1 MDQTS
6 IMTAADQVA
15 YLRDDKNVSFNLV
28 TESDAVTF
36 LEERNFFFKVKA
48 FAKDFEKYVEK
59 PGDKGRYV
67 NLDFGQLVELSHLDS
82 VLRALVLELALDV
95 EHYLKVR
102 INMAAMSCGNDP
114 YAIVE
119 SFLEKSA
126 TQVIA
131 EQEKSLDMG
140 TAEAAMRSAHS
151 LLDDFGEDASPEDY
165 VGAANA
171 AIQVLSTVTGGRDPH
186 HIENAMTE
194 MQGSPYSGKLVTKYV
209 GKSVP
214 LWVML
219 ELVSFGSLIKLYRYC
234 FDKDGVIGD
243 PCERAMFDRNKALL
257 RCTQQLRNAAA
268 HNDCLLNGL
277 ALHEKRKGAHG
288 AVRRALASSYGMS
301 DDLIAPVSSV
311 RVAMDVA
318 ALLMCYDA
326 YVPRNCGS
334 RRRASEALSISAER
348 FAEHATWFSKS
359 YDVDVFI
366 AYAVQ
371 LFRTFSGVLA

>member
-1 MDQTS
+1 
-6 IMTAADQVA
+6 
-15 YLRDDKNVSFNLV
+15 
-28 TESDAVTF
+28 
-36 LEERNFFFKVKA
+36 
-48 FAKDFEKYVEK
+48 
-59 PGDKGRYV
+59 
-67 NLDFGQLVELSHLDS
+67 
-82 VLRALVLELALDV
+82 
-95 EHYLKVR
+95 
-102 INMAAMSCGNDP
+102 
-114 YAIVE
+114 
-119 SFLEKSA
+119 
-126 TQVIA
+126 
-131 EQEKSLDMG
+131 
-140 TAEAAMRSAHS
+140 
-151 LLDDFGEDASPEDY
+151 
-165 VGAANA
+165 
-171 AIQVLSTVTGGRDPH
+171 
-186 HIENAMTE
+186 MTE

-243 PCERAMFDRNKALL
+243 PSECAMFDRNKALL

-277 ALHEKRKGAHG
+277 ALHEKRKGAYG

-359 YDVDVFI
+359 YGVDVFI